1 MAHIRQTTQEAGTT
15 IPTASMA
22 DISFLLLIFF
32 IVSTVFV
39 QYRPEYP
46 PDIPEAASVE
56 LLKNKRNIANL
67 WISADGIIQIDS
79 ALVNMDGVAPT
90 LLRKLQANPQL
101 IVLIKSDQ
109 RAKYGVVSDVIE
121 ELRRANTL
129 RISFAARTK
138 ELQQ

>member
-1 MAHIRQTTQEAGTT
+1 
-15 IPTASMA
+15 MA